1 MWNSEAG
8 THNDA
13 DEWRV
18 LPRSPADKK
27 YLKVYEKQ
35 SGHWNPKIMIW
46 HEIGRTKALINL

>member
-27 YLKVYEKQ
+27 YIEVYEKQ
-35 SGHWNPKIMIW
+35 SGHWKP
-46 HEIGRTKALINL
+46 